1 MLSTGTADPHEAL
14 ARAMRGRFGSA
25 STIENVIVPTLGGS
39 NRTVVFDCVDGTSR
53 RRLVSRQATYVG
65 DDNPFLPAAA
75 QFQVMRTA
83 FENGFPV
90 PEPILLFH
98 PQDGLGDGFVTAFVE
113 GETMPKRI
121 VSAPALEEVRPKLAR
136 QAGELLAMLH
146 GIETSSL
153 DGLAETPDSI
163 DPVAAQRDRYD
174 YYDEPHP
181 AIELGLRWLE
191 LNRPA
196 VTARSLLHG
205 DFRTGNL
212 MVGDG
217 GIAAVLDWECAHL
230 GDPAEDLGWLCTRSW
245 RFERPD
251 LPVGG
256 FGQID
261 DLLESYAARSGR
273 RVTAEEVRY
282 WQVFGLIRWAV
293 LNMMQAHGHVSGGR
307 RDVIFAACGR
317 NTSLIEYDLLQT
329 LNGSFS

>member
-1 MLSTGTADPHEAL
+1 M
-14 ARAMRGRFGSA
+14 RAMRRRFGSA
-25 STIENVIVPTLGGS
+25 TTLENVVVPTLGGS

-53 RRLVSRQATYVG
+53 RRLVSRQATYAG

-83 FENGFPV
+83 FENEFPV
-90 PEPILLFH
+90 PEPVLLFD
-98 PQDGLGDGFVTAFVE
+98 PEDGLGDGFVTAFVE
-113 GETMPKRI
+113 GETLPKRI
-121 VSAPALEEVRPKLAR
+121 VSGRALEAVRPKLAR

-153 DGLAETPDSI
+153 GGLAETPDSI

-191 LNRPA
+191 LHRPTA
-196 VTARSLLHG
+196 AARSLLHG

-212 MVGDG
+212 MVGDR
-217 GIAAVLDWECAHL
+217 GITAVLDWECAHL

-245 RFERPD
+245 RFDRPD

-261 DLLESYAARSGR
+261 DLLDGYAARGDR
-273 RVTAEEVRY
+273 RVTGEEVRY
-282 WQVFGLIRWAV
+282 WQVFGLIRWAI
-293 LNMMQAHGHVSGGR
+293 LNMMQAHGHVSGMR
-307 RDVIFAACGR
+307 RDVVFAACGR